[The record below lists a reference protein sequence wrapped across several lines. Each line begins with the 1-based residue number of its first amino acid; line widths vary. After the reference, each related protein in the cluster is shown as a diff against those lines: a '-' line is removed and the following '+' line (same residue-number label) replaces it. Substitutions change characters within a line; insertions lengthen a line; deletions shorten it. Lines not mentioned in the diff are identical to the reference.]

1 MSGRSGK
8 SLTHRT
14 RFSPADQLRRRES
27 HHLLTFST
35 MRKIL
40 FLLAFFLLACTQES
54 GLEQEL
60 PQIEPT
66 EISPDLFQME
76 VVWSTVEL
84 AGRTVSLPSDWEVVE
99 TPVEYLF
106 WYDQGLT
113 GSVVIDKNSHEIQ
126 IRDKQMPVERRVEA
140 EQIVK
145 GWQN

>member
-1 MSGRSGK
+1 
-8 SLTHRT
+8 
-14 RFSPADQLRRRES
+14 
-27 HHLLTFST
+27 

-40 FLLAFFLLACTQES
+40 FLLSFFLLACTQES